1 MDLAVDAGIT
11 VTSQKL
17 SGNKTDILAL
27 YTAGDVIGLDAIDF
41 VYSGTSADLADI
53 VTKTTG
59 NISGSVSDATTAL
72 ILASLPT
79 NKVLSVT
86 ATINQ
91 ASVNATDLLAVTAR
105 TNGLITMHTNVVN
118 IAGTAADVK
127 SVFDASAA
135 GTSITG
141 LANTESV
148 SLSGGTSVAL
158 LNSISGITTGTVS
171 ATVTDSIDSLMGIT
185 ETTNTLTLIVN
196 DTVVDAAKLI
206 TLDAKF
212 TEAINFAA
220 SNTTLSGSLADITTV
235 LGSAGIDTAE
245 SGDGLGLKA
254 VTVTESITKDQLNA
268 LDDLTAGAIT
278 ATISDTTLDKL
289 KLLTD
294 DHSNNVLALTVTG
307 NTSTDASIAA
317 ADLNTV
323 DGLTA
328 GLVTIDSSVTKMTGA
343 MAAVTTAVNS
353 SAATTPGIAGMSNLA
368 VEISGDATTA
378 ANSIAAINNVIEKAG
393 VVTVVAHSNSLKLDE
408 LIDATNKTTGLQGT
422 GNKVS
427 LTVHT
432 DASGPTAAASVTTTV
447 NAASL
452 TDLNAKTTGLI
463 TVGTNITAIT
473 GTAAELAAVYAV
485 ADATATAT
493 SQITG
498 LGAEAVTVIDAASG
512 TPPVGGVVKASDLV
526 TIQAG
531 TSGAITV
538 TAVAGIEG
546 TAADIKSII
555 VTNKGSFTNEHTKD
569 VTITDAVTA
578 AALTEI
584 AT

>member
-1 MDLAVDAGIT
+1 MQISLVSLYDGTTAKDPTVTVTGVTASANDVHTFMDLAVDAGIT

-141 LANTESV
+141 LAKTESV

-220 SNTTLSGSLADITTV
+220 SNTTFQV
-235 LGSAGIDTAE
+235 
-245 SGDGLGLKA
+245 
-254 VTVTESITKDQLNA
+254 V
-268 LDDLTAGAIT
+268 
-278 ATISDTTLDKL
+278 
-289 KLLTD
+289 LLT
-294 DHSNNVLALTVTG
+294 
-307 NTSTDASIAA
+307 
-317 ADLNTV
+317 
-323 DGLTA
+323 
-328 GLVTIDSSVTKMTGA
+328 
-343 MAAVTTAVNS
+343 
-353 SAATTPGIAGMSNLA
+353 
-368 VEISGDATTA
+368 
-378 ANSIAAINNVIEKAG
+378 
-393 VVTVVAHSNSLKLDE
+393 
-408 LIDATNKTTGLQGT
+408 LIL
-422 GNKVS
+422 
-427 LTVHT
+427 
-432 DASGPTAAASVTTTV
+432 
-447 NAASL
+447 
-452 TDLNAKTTGLI
+452 
-463 TVGTNITAIT
+463 
-473 GTAAELAAVYAV
+473 
-485 ADATATAT
+485 
-493 SQITG
+493 
-498 LGAEAVTVIDAASG
+498 
-512 TPPVGGVVKASDLV
+512 
-526 TIQAG
+526 
-531 TSGAITV
+531 
-538 TAVAGIEG
+538 
-546 TAADIKSII
+546 
-555 VTNKGSFTNEHTKD
+555 F
-569 VTITDAVTA
+569 
-578 AALTEI
+578 
-584 AT
+584 